1 MRSIAWHRA
10 PALILVLLLG
20 AMSTG
25 MPSHHHDVGEA
36 GPIIVDAGH
45 HGHGVLLVD
54 TSERIVTQAV
64 FAALPSPSLDGVPG
78 WAVRTLSDGPR
89 TTSEPPEAQP
99 PPSAR
104 PRAPPVHG

>member
-1 MRSIAWHRA
+1 MRSIALHRVA
-10 PALILVLLLG
+10 ALTLVLLLG
-20 AMSTG
+20 VTSTG
-25 MPSHHHDVGEA
+25 MPSHHHDA
-36 GPIIVDAGH
+36 GQDGPVVVDSGH

-54 TSERIVTQAV
+54 TSDGIVTQAV

-78 WAVRTLSDGPR
+78 TAVRTLPRGPR